1 MIINMK
7 RHTGSKWLATHL
19 LRTDVNEW
27 IKISAPALMASD
39 MHSAFDE
46 LNDLVFDTQ
55 TEKPFVH
62 VIMNPSMNYTEDE
75 WHDAWYEYE
84 KEFGIE
90 GQPFVSARH
99 MKRGNGGRLA
109 AHEHRLYL
117 WIDLDGKVIRDD
129 YCAIRAQKVAR
140 ICEYQTSEPMV
151 SGSHNRAIHDQLNKT
166 GYSAVAAQMQRL
178 GLLESRRPEA
188 VSSNDRQKTER
199 ANDIAADEV
208 GRLAFEAWQ
217 LVQNGTA
224 FEERLKERGLHL
236 CTGTKV
242 IGVITER
249 GVFHDLR
256 RMMSLVARARSAKA
270 PKKADIVKMIGDM
283 TLPSHTEV
291 LAGLN
296 VQTEPTNSAAKAT
309 GLTRLERALK
319 AEKTPIIANANKP
332 NIPSPAQRLE
342 RKRVPTNKG
351 TISKPREPAIKL
363 DDGARQMLNAAFD
376 AGMQEIGNE
385 ALEQLEY
392 LEPQLSSNALPT
404 RAHEVPRSTTP
415 HQMLS
420 EPEIVLDEGA
430 RQMLN
435 AAFDAGMQE
444 IGNEALE
451 QLEHLESQLS
461 TNLSQLSAEPAIA
474 LDAHTRRML
483 RQAFDEGMK
492 EIGNNALEHLMDTP
506 IPTPEEVAGLEANE
520 AVLTAKRAVQKPKD
534 QYLSTSEVQEIE
546 AEAPDISIDVPTSK
560 DTYKAMLANV
570 DRHYG
575 SDIHFVHKVS
585 VDKKIIELKDRSKI
599 RVSRASIKCAN
610 PTAKAVEIA
619 IAAAVSSGA
628 TVFAIRAHENWI
640 YELAYELAEAHG
652 ITLVNK
658 DWDHWCLM
666 RDSEP
671 IHPSEAS
678 DPQSNDEVIDSPA
691 PRF

>member
-7 RHTGSKWLATHL
+7 RHTGSKWLVTHL

-39 MHSAFDE
+39 MHSAFFE
-46 LNDLVFDTQ
+46 LNELVFDSK

-166 GYSAVAAQMQRL
+166 GYSAVADQMQRL

-217 LVQNGTA
+217 SVQSGLA
-224 FEERLKERGLHL
+224 FEERLKEQGLHL
-236 CTGTKV
+236 CAGTKV

-256 RMMSLVARARSAKA
+256 RMMSLVARARGAKA

-283 TLPSHTEV
+283 ALPSHSAV
-291 LAGLN
+291 LASLN
-296 VQTEPTNSAAKAT
+296 VQTEPTHSASKAT

-319 AEKTPIIANANKP
+319 AKKNPIIANANKP

-342 RKRVPTNKG
+342 RKRVPNLKG
-351 TISKPREPAIKL
+351 AISKPAEPAIKLDDGERQMLNAAFDAGMQAIGNEALEQLEYLEPQLGSDALVTRPIRQLGSSITPQQMSSEPEIML

-376 AGMQEIGNE
+376 AGM
-385 ALEQLEY
+385 
-392 LEPQLSSNALPT
+392 
-404 RAHEVPRSTTP
+404 
-415 HQMLS
+415 
-420 EPEIVLDEGA
+420 
-430 RQMLN
+430 
-435 AAFDAGMQE
+435 
-444 IGNEALE
+444 
-451 QLEHLESQLS
+451 
-461 TNLSQLSAEPAIA
+461 
-474 LDAHTRRML
+474 
-483 RQAFDEGMK
+483 K
-492 EIGNNALEHLMDTP
+492 EIGNNALEYLADITLQ
-506 IPTPEEVAGLEANE
+506 TSVEATGLEANE
-520 AVLTAKRAVQKPKD
+520 AILTGSNVAEPMLTAKRAAQKFKD
-534 QYLSTSEVQEIE
+534 QYLSASEVQKIE
-546 AEAPDISIDVPTSK
+546 AKAPDISIDVPTSK
-560 DTYKAMLANV
+560 DSYKAMLANV

-585 VDKKIIELKDRSKI
+585 EDRKIIELKDRTKI
-599 RVSRASIKCAN
+599 RVDRTKIKCAN

-671 IHPSEAS
+671 INPPKAFEAS
-678 DPQSNDEVIDSPA
+678 DLQSNDETIDSPP

>member
-46 LNDLVFDTQ
+46 LNELVFDTQ

-166 GYSAVAAQMQRL
+166 GYSAVADQMQRL
-178 GLLESRRPEA
+178 GLLDSRRPEA

-217 LVQNGTA
+217 SVQNGLT
-224 FEERLKERGLHL
+224 FEERLKDQGLRL

-242 IGVITER
+242 IGVITQR

-256 RMMSLVARARSAKA
+256 RMMSLVARARGAKA

-283 TLPSHTEV
+283 MLPSHIEV
-291 LAGLN
+291 LAGLK
-296 VQTEPTNSAAKAT
+296 VQTEPTHSVAKAT

-319 AEKTPIIANANKP
+319 AEKNPIIANANKA

-342 RKRVPTNKG
+342 RKRVPAHKG
-351 TISKPREPAIKL
+351 AISKSTELAIKLDEHARRMLAETFDAGMKEIGNEALEQLAYVEPQLGSETEIVL
-363 DDGARQMLNAAFD
+363 DDGARQLLNAAFNV
-376 AGMQEIGNE
+376 GMQGIGNE

-392 LEPQLSSNALPT
+392 LEPQMSANS
-404 RAHEVPRSTTP
+404 
-415 HQMLS
+415 
-420 EPEIVLDEGA
+420 
-430 RQMLN
+430 
-435 AAFDAGMQE
+435 
-444 IGNEALE
+444 
-451 QLEHLESQLS
+451 
-461 TNLSQLSAEPAIA
+461 SQLSAEPAIA
-474 LDAHTRRML
+474 LDEHMRQML
-483 RQAFDEGMK
+483 KQAFDAGMK
-492 EIGNNALEHLMDTP
+492 EIGNNALEQLADITL
-506 IPTPEEVAGLEANE
+506 PTPAEATGLEANE
-520 AVLTAKRAVQKPKD
+520 AVLTAKRTAQKSKD
-534 QYLSTSEVQEIE
+534 QYLSASEVQKIE
-546 AEAPDISIDVPTSK
+546 AEAPYITIDVPTSK

-585 VDKKIIELKDRSKI
+585 EDKKIIELKDSSKI
-599 RVSRASIKCAN
+599 RIESTKIKCAN

-619 IAAAVSSGA
+619 IAAAVNSGA
-628 TVFAIRAHENWI
+628 AVFAIHAHEDWI

-652 ITLVNK
+652 ITLVNE
-658 DWDHWCLM
+658 DWDYWCLM

-671 IHPSEAS
+671 INPSEAS
-678 DPQSNDEVIDSPA
+678 DLQSNDETIDPPA